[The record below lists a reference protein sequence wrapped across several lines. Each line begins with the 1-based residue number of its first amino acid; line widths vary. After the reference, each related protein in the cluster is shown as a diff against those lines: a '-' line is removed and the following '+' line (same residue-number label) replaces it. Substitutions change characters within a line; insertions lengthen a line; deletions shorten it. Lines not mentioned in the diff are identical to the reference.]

1 MKKHNFLAFDIG
13 ATSGRAVLV
22 SLMNGKFEMR
32 ELHRFPNNL
41 LELHGK
47 YYWNI
52 YNLYEELKK
61 SLSLCAREDIPVDS
75 IGIDTWGVDFGY
87 LASDGSLLGL
97 PRAYR
102 DPYTEGALEEYFRL
116 VPREEVYRLTGIQFM
131 NFNSLFQLFR
141 ARKEDFAPLKNAEEI
156 LFIPDLLSY
165 LLTGKKVC
173 EYTDA
178 STSQLLNPVTKQFEP
193 SLLEAAGVSP
203 SIVRQVV
210 MPGTLV
216 GELTDVLAEETGI
229 GKIPV
234 IAVAGHDTASA
245 VAAVPARDEHFA
257 YLSSG
262 TWSLMGIETEQPI
275 ITEESYRN
283 NFTNEGGIEGTTRFL
298 KNITGMWLL
307 EQCRKEWEK
316 AGRARG
322 A

>member
-1 MKKHNFLAFDIG
+1 M
-13 ATSGRAVLV
+13 

-141 ARKEDFAPLKNAEEI
+141 ARKEDFAPLRNAEEI

-216 GELTDVLAEETGI
+216 GELTDALAEETGI

-262 TWSLMGIETEQPI
+262 TWSLMGIETEEPI
-275 ITEESYRN
+275 ITEESY
-283 NFTNEGGIEGTTRFL
+283 
-298 KNITGMWLL
+298 KNITCP
-307 EQCRKEWEK
+307 CRPC
-316 AGRARG
+316 
-322 A
+322 